1 MVRNEEIYKQALA
14 FRQRG
19 FTYVEIVKICGVSKA
34 TVSNWCSK
42 KKFSKVVAK
51 DNAARA
57 ARENTKRLSLLN
69 KARSSERK
77 TRYSE
82 AIKSAETEFA
92 HYKKDPRFVA
102 GLMLYIALGDRTS
115 PQQLRLSTSRAE
127 LHAVFIRFVTAY
139 LGVDKASIKF
149 WLTLYPTHDEV
160 RAMKHW
166 SKKTG
171 ISVAQFYKTQV
182 IKGSS
187 SKETLQFGVGNTIIG
202 STVLKRKLSCWI
214 ELALKEFWNR
224 YICGHG

>member
-14 FRQRG
+14 FRERG
-19 FTYVEIVKICGVSKA
+19 FTYVEIAKICGVSKA

-57 ARENTKRLSLLN
+57 SRENTKRLSLLN
-69 KARSSERK
+69 KARAAERK
-77 TRYSE
+77 NRYSE
-82 AIKSAETEFA
+82 AVRSAETEYA
-92 HYKKDPRFVA
+92 HYKKDPHFMA
-102 GLMLYIALGDRTS
+102 GLMLYIALGDLKS
-115 PQQLRLSTSRAE
+115 PVQLRLSTSRAS
-127 LHAVFIRFVTAY
+127 LHVVFIRFVVAF
-139 LGVDKASIKF
+139 LGVDKTTIKF

-160 RAMKHW
+160 RSMKHW

-182 IKGSS
+182 IPGKS

-202 STVLKRKLSCWI
+202 STVLKHKLNRWI
-214 ELALKEFWNR
+214 ELAMKEF
-224 YICGHG
+224 